1 MFEESR
7 PFLKGSM
14 AQVHHGCWAR
24 LLLENDEV
32 TGIEFRTVPEG
43 IQEAAECENIFEQ
56 CVP

>member
-1 MFEESR
+1 
-7 PFLKGSM
+7 M